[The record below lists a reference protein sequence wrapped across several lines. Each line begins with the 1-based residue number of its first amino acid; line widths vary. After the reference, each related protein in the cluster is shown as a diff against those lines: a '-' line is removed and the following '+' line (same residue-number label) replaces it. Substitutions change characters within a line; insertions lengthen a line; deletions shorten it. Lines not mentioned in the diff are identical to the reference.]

1 MGDIKFKITKID
13 IEGFFLRKDSIIIV
27 NYDEGRV
34 YSEDKKQYIPLDMAL
49 QKMGVDGEQVRE
61 V

>member
-1 MGDIKFKITKID
+1 MGGIKFKITKID
-13 IEGFFLRKDSIIIV
+13 KEGFFLRKDAVIV
-27 NYDEGRV
+27 VDYYEGRV

-49 QKMGVDGEQVRE
+49 QMGVDGEQVKE

>member
-1 MGDIKFKITKID
+1 MGDIKFKITKIEK
-13 IEGFFLRKDSIIIV
+13 EGFFLRKGSIIIV
-27 NYDEGRV
+27 NYDEDRV

-49 QKMGVDGEQVRE
+49 QMGVDGEQVRE